1 MHCRVEPD
9 RGESPSPSIRQRSS
23 FTIML
28 LFVSFSYVCG
38 THDVRLL
45 IGTLFTLLIAAAVG
59 LGATYFALERNAAF
73 GALRIGS
80 WTAFPKTGTLDA
92 DPYARASIA
101 RSGQLPVALGDG
113 VSFVAKSDDAGRP
126 LDGRCEVVLSG
137 VTPAARF
144 WTLTLYSPDGELVSN
159 GVRRHGFTSEEIV
172 RRSDGSFII
181 TAAPHAEAG
190 NWLPTGGVDHYQL
203 LLRFYDTAVG
213 VATKAGREVPMPSI
227 NTEACQ

>member
-1 MHCRVEPD
+1 
-9 RGESPSPSIRQRSS
+9 
-23 FTIML
+23 ML
-28 LFVSFSYVCG
+28 LLVSFSYVCG
-38 THDVRLL
+38 IHDVRLL

-59 LGATYFALERNAAF
+59 LGATYFALERNTAF

-144 WTLTLYSPDGELVSN
+144 WTLTLYSPDGVLVSN

-213 VATKAGREVPMPSI
+213 VATKTGRELPMPSI